1 MGKSGS
7 QMTWGACT
15 DQDPPPVKD
24 KKRSKGASAST
35 PATGSPAAAESPQR
49 ETQARTADVLLA
61 LTVSD
66 FERWNENFNGSLPG
80 GSSAHEWRNKYCD
93 DHRTVVLHQDN
104 EVVNALYDVN
114 LATAA
119 SIAKH
124 PEWQQFSE
132 QSQAACPETNRRSY
146 LMGPRQNSFL
156 SFSHLRGRQTV
167 DMFYTVQVD
176 DHKAFLEHFEAAADK
191 RALVCSSS
199 VAGNF
204 QAKDDTTWVGVLI
217 LAVPVTTEALT
228 ILQEGWGED
237 STERKETREIC
248 TLQSLT
254 TPANGSA
261 SK

>member
-1 MGKSGS
+1 MGGCASND
-7 QMTWGACT
+7 

-24 KKRSKGASAST
+24 KKRSKRASAST
-35 PATGSPAAAESPQR
+35 TTKGSPAPAESPQR
-49 ETQARTADVLLA
+49 ETQTRTADVLLA

-93 DHRTVVLHQDN
+93 DHRTVVLHQDR

-114 LATAA
+114 LTTAA

-132 QSQAACPETNRRSY
+132 QCTAACPETNRRSY
-146 LMGPRQNSFL
+146 LMDPRQNSFL
-156 SFSHLRGRQTV
+156 SFSHLRGRRTV

-176 DHKAFLEHFEAAADK
+176 DHKAFLDHFEAAADS

-199 VAGNF
+199 VAGKF
-204 QAKDDTTWVGVLI
+204 QAKDDTTWVGVL
-217 LAVPVTTEALT
+217 LLVVPVTTEALA

-248 TLQSLT
+248 TLRELT
-254 TPANGSA
+254 PPANASA